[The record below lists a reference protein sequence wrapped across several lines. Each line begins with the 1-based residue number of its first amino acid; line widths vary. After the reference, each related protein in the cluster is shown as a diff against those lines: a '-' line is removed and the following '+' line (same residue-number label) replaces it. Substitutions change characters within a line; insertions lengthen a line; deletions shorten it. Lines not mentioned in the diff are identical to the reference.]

1 MSRLSEIFAKN
12 KKCFI
17 PFVTAGHPDL
27 AMSRE
32 IILNL
37 AAAGSH
43 MVEIGI
49 PFSDPIAD
57 GPIIQK
63 SSFEALKHG
72 YSFSDYIDLVR
83 QLRAKTDLGLIFMT
97 YINPVLKYG
106 LKQLDR
112 EGSEAGLDGVLI
124 SDLTPEEYSRME
136 PLQALDTI
144 FLAAPTSSDERLKR
158 IGAASR
164 GFVYLIAR
172 TGVTGTQSDVEHLV
186 PETVARLRR
195 YTRLPI
201 AVGFGITSSK
211 DVRKVWQYADGAVV
225 GSAIVRF
232 IEEHQ
237 STADLARKVG
247 EYVRKDLISKA

>member
-144 FLAAPTSSDERLKR
+144 FLAAPTSSDERLQR
-158 IGAASR
+158 IGEASR

-247 EYVRKDLISKA
+247 EYVRKDLISNA